1 MDPDIQRERDELL
14 FSLVKGDRTLHLG
27 LAIVY
32 GACAVTAIVFAFAIV
47 AMNKGIGALLYDI
60 GMIVGFGGMAY
71 VWFQRYKADKAA
83 LEEIGDDP
91 SGIDSCRTYSAATAD
106 VISESRKTK
115 KELRQQWIAYGILS
129 IVLLGFGIFFVILLM
144 SGFRDEMLFVIC
156 GTVLLVG
163 GILLSSLTVKAFRE
177 WIVARRLEVLEQR
190 AELAKQE
197 NHEKGAR

>member
-32 GACAVTAIVFAFAIV
+32 GACAATAVVFAFAIV
-47 AMNKGIGALLYDI
+47 AMNKGIDALLYDI
-60 GMIVGFGGMAY
+60 GMIAGFGGMAY
-71 VWFQRYKADKAA
+71 VWFRRYKDDVAA

-91 SGIDSCRTYSAATAD
+91 SGIDSCRTYSATTAD

-129 IVLLGFGIFFVILLM
+129 IVLLGFGIFFVVLLM
-144 SGFRDEMLFVIC
+144 SDFRGETLFVIC

-177 WIVARRLEVLEQR
+177 WIVARRLEALERR
-190 AELAKQE
+190 AEIAKQGK
-197 NHEKGAR
+197 HEKSSQ